1 MISASWLTPEVVR
14 TLGWTLV
21 HFLWEGAALALL
33 FYIFLAFTRSAR
45 VRYAA
50 GVVTLALMTA
60 APIATFAFLQDN
72 PAPAVD
78 GGSTHQVIASLQVAA
93 KLAIDN
99 SVGPV
104 HAPLPSI
111 DWLTCTVWAWFGG
124 VLVFALRALGGWILL
139 ERLHREKSEPLAENL
154 GRRCLQLQERLGLN
168 RTVRYIHTRLVGA
181 PAVMGWF
188 RPVVLIPVTALTGL
202 SPQQL
207 EAVIAHELA
216 HIKRLDCFVNLFQIA
231 AETVLFYHPAI
242 WWVSNCVR
250 TERENCC
257 DDVAVSVCGNAGDYA
272 RALTVMETWRATPAL
287 VLAANGASLRSRVG
301 RLLGVEAITRSIPRG
316 GLAAVG
322 VLCAAGAL
330 FATTTANRLFTD
342 ISDSEASTV
351 DTQYLPDRPA
361 APAVP
366 AIAYSSMSCSRVER
380 RARVEHASMIAM
392 ASNEAHAGRSED
404 AQSSQTADNG
414 DSKESYIAGLQ
425 AAGLKDLSV
434 DQIVRLKIQD
444 VTPDYIRE
452 MRAAGFDTS
461 IDNLISMKVQGITPE
476 YAKEM
481 RATGIGPNT
490 HDLIAMKIQGITPEY
505 VKEIRAAGLNPNTHD
520 LIALKVQGVTPE
532 YLSKVRSE
540 YGNDVT
546 VHQIIA
552 MKIQDVDPAQA
563 AEFKRLGLDGLSLNK
578 LIAFK
583 VQGVTPDYIRG
594 LQAAGFKDLRTSD
607 VLAAK
612 IQGVT
617 PEFIQNVRSH
627 GFTNLNIH
635 QLIEL
640 KAAGVF

>member
-1 MISASWLTPEVVR
+1 MISASWLTPETIR

-50 GVVTLALMTA
+50 GVITLALMSA
-60 APIATFAFLQDN
+60 APVVTFVLLKSQ
-72 PAPAVD
+72 PAPALD
-78 GGSTHQVIASLQVAA
+78 SGSTHQVIASLQVAA

-111 DWLTCTVWAWFGG
+111 DWLSCAVWAWFGG

-139 ERLHREKSEPLAENL
+139 ERLHREKSAPLAANL
-154 GRRCLQLQERLGLN
+154 AKRCLQLQERLGLT
-168 RTVRYIHTRLVGA
+168 RTVRYLHTRLVGA

-188 RPVVLIPVTALTGL
+188 RPVVLIPISAMTGL
-202 SPQQL
+202 SSEQL

-250 TERENCC
+250 AERENCC
-257 DDVAVSVCGNAGDYA
+257 DDIAVGICGNAGDYA
-272 RALTVMETWRATPAL
+272 RALTMMETWRAAPAL
-287 VLAANGASLRSRVG
+287 VMAANNGSLRSRVG
-301 RLLGVEAITRSIPRG
+301 RLLGVQAITRSIPRG

-330 FATTTANRLFTD
+330 FATTTANRVFTD
-342 ISDSEASTV
+342 ISDLDANSVEAPA
-351 DTQYLPDRPA
+351 LPDRPA

-366 AIAYSSMSCSRVER
+366 AIAYTASPSCSRMER
-380 RARVEHASMIAM
+380 AAPMIA
-392 ASNEAHAGRSED
+392 AISDPVEAAPRAPQAPSSSGDDVDAG
-404 AQSSQTADNG
+404 G
-414 DSKESYIAGLQ
+414 GSYIAGLQ
-425 AAGLKDLSV
+425 AAGLKDLTV
-434 DQIVRLKIQD
+434 DQIVTLKIQG
-444 VTPDYIRE
+444 VTPDYIHE

-461 IDNLISMKVQGITPE
+461 VDNLIAMKVQGITPE
-476 YAKEM
+476 YAKEI
-481 RATGIGPNT
+481 RAAGLNPNT
-490 HDLIAMKIQGITPEY
+490 HDLVSMKIQGITPEY
-505 VKEIRAAGLNPNTHD
+505 VKEIRAAGLNPDTHD
-520 LIALKVQGVTPE
+520 LVALKVQGVTPE
-532 YLSKVRSE
+532 YVNKVRSE
-540 YGNDVT
+540 YGKDVT

-552 MKIQDVDPAQA
+552 MKVQGVDPAQA
-563 AEFKRLGLDGLSLNK
+563 AEFKTLGLDGLSLNK

-583 VQGVTPDYIRG
+583 VQGVTPDYIRS
-594 LQAAGFKDLRTSD
+594 LQSAGFKDLKTND
-607 VLAAK
+607 ILAAK
-612 IQGVT
+612 VQGIT

-640 KAAGVF
+640 KVAGVF